1 MPQIDLFLKQML
13 EAQASDLHLSSDTP
27 IMMRIHGKMRK
38 MGDQVYPSEYLEKLL
53 QEIVPE
59 RNAKEFTSCHDTDF
73 AYAMSDTARFRINI
87 FLDQRGIGA
96 VCRMVPCKILTT
108 EELDLPESV
117 TNLCYL
123 TKGLVLVTGPTGSGK
138 STTLSSMIDLIN
150 RTREGHIITIE
161 DPIEFL
167 HQNQNCLI
175 NQREVKVHT
184 QSFKKALRAALRE
197 DPDVILVGEL
207 RDLETVEIALET
219 AETGHLVFGT
229 LHTTTA
235 ASSIDRLIDQFPA
248 NQQAQIRTMLAE
260 SLKGVISQVLFEKMD
275 GSGRILAMEILLVNH
290 AVAANIREGK
300 THQINMAISTGKR
313 QGMAALQDSLMELVI
328 KKIVDPFEAYTKA
341 VDKESFLRETERLGI
356 PVSLYQ
362 MSPKSKRMPQ
372 QPPYFPGGT
381 RTEASKTLINSTRP
395 ESQKKNP

>member
-1 MPQIDLFLKQML
+1 MPEIDILLNQML
-13 EAQASDLHLSSDTP
+13 QAGASDLHLSSNTP
-27 IMMRIHGKMRK
+27 TMMRIHGKMRK
-38 MGDQVYPSEYLEKLL
+38 MGEELYPSEYLEKILG
-53 QEIVPE
+53 EIAPD
-59 RNAKEFTSCHDTDF
+59 RNAKEFAQSHDTDF
-73 AYAMSDTARFRINI
+73 AYAMSDVARFRINV

-96 VCRMVPCKILTT
+96 VCRMIPSKILTI
-108 EELDLPESV
+108 EELGIPESI

-138 STTLSSMIDLIN
+138 STTLAAMIDLIN

-184 QSFKKALRAALRE
+184 QNFKRALRAALRE

-235 ASSIDRLIDQFPA
+235 ASSVDRLIDQFPA

-260 SLKGVISQVLFEKMD
+260 SLKGVISQVLLRKSD
-275 GSGRILAMEILLVNH
+275 GSGRVLALEVLITNH
-290 AVAANIREGK
+290 AIAANIREGK
-300 THQINMAISTGKR
+300 THQINMAISTGKK
-313 QGMAALQDSLMELVI
+313 QGMMTLQESLMELVV
-328 KKIVDPFEAYTKA
+328 KRIVDPFEAYTKA
-341 VDKESFLRETERLGI
+341 IDKESFLRETERLGI
-356 PVSLYQ
+356 PVNLYQ
-362 MSPKSKRMPQ
+362 MNPKIKQRVQ
-372 QPPYFPGGT
+372 QTPYTPGGVRPEAPKT
-381 RTEASKTLINSTRP
+381 MISNLRTEISKKMP
-395 ESQKKNP
+395 

>member
-1 MPQIDLFLKQML
+1 MPQIDILLQQML

-27 IMMRIHGKMRK
+27 VMMRIHGKMKK
-38 MGDQVYPSEYLEKLL
+38 MGEQSYSSEYLERLL

-73 AYAMSDTARFRINI
+73 AYTMSDTARFRINI
-87 FLDQRGIGA
+87 FLDNRGIGA
-96 VCRMVPCKILTT
+96 VCRMIPSKVLTT
-108 EELDLPESV
+108 DELGIPEAV

-138 STTLSSMIDLIN
+138 STTLASMIDLIN

-184 QSFKKALRAALRE
+184 QNFKKALRAALRE

-235 ASSIDRLIDQFPA
+235 ASSVDRLIDQFPA

-260 SLKGVISQVLFEKMD
+260 SLKGVISQVLLRKID
-275 GSGRILAMEILLVNH
+275 GSGRVLAMEILLVNH
-290 AVAANIREGK
+290 AIAANIREGK

-313 QGMAALQDSLMELVI
+313 QGMTALQESLMELVI
-328 KKIVDPFEAYTKA
+328 KKTVDPFEAYTKA
-341 VDKESFLRETERLGI
+341 VDKEGFLRETERLGI
-356 PVSLYQ
+356 PVNLYQ
-362 MSPKSKRMPQ
+362 MNPKLKRTQQAPYLPMGTRMEMPKSMVSNVR
-372 QPPYFPGGT
+372 
-381 RTEASKTLINSTRP
+381 I